1 MVMTRKKLIRI
12 IDHEKIKDAIQKA
25 EHRTSGEIRVS
36 VARFFWGNVHK
47 AAEKAFVR
55 LGMTRTEDHNGVL
68 FFVVPA
74 RRKFVVLGDSGIH
87 ERVGQEFWHRV
98 VAVVSERFRRGDFTG
113 GLIRGIEE
121 VGEQLST
128 HFPFDAGGDVDELP
142 DDVDFGGKSAQ

>member
-1 MVMTRKKLIRI
+1 MVMTHKKMIRI
-12 IDHEKIKDAIQKA
+12 IDHEKIREAIQKA

-36 VARFFWGNVHK
+36 VARLFWGNVHK

-55 LGMTRTEDHNGVL
+55 LGMTRTKDRNGVL
-68 FFVVPA
+68 FFVVPS

-128 HFPFDAGGDVDELP
+128 HFPYVA
-142 DDVDFGGKSAQ
+142 A

>member
-1 MVMTRKKLIRI
+1 MVMTRKKLIQLIDRERI
-12 IDHEKIKDAIQKA
+12 KEAIERA

-36 VARFFWGNVHK
+36 VAPFFWGNVRK
-47 AAEKAFVR
+47 AAEKAFQR
-55 LGMTRTEDHNGVL
+55 LGMTRTKDRNGVL

-98 VAVVSERFRRGDFTG
+98 VDVVADKFRAGDFTA

-128 HFPFDAGGDVDELP
+128 HFPYDAAADVDELS
-142 DDVDFGGKSAQ
+142 DDVDFGGKSEP